1 MRNVM
6 RKRTINLLLALGV
19 FAAVASFA
27 RPPRATEAAAF
38 VTSGRVITR
47 IVGQHQSIT
56 VSSTSGGVRYSV
68 FIDGKLLLANATLDE
83 VRLTHPEAFRQIQSA
98 IAHTSPQA
106 WAGVDTMDAT
116 DR

>member
-1 MRNVM
+1 M

-19 FAAVASFA
+19 FGAVASFT
-27 RPPRATEAAAF
+27 RQPRATEAAAPAA
-38 VTSGRVITR
+38 GGHVITQL
-47 IVGQHQSIT
+47 VGQHQSIT
-56 VSSTSGGVRYSV
+56 VSSTKKGVRYSV
-68 FIDGKLLLANATLDE
+68 AIDGKLLLANATLDE
-83 VRLTHPEAFRQIQSA
+83 VRLAHPEAFRQIQSA